1 MKIIQVNSVCGVG
14 STGRICTGIAEIAK
28 QNGHECKIAYGRMQA
43 PKQYDDISYR
53 IESDFGVKIHA
64 LESRLFGKT
73 GTYSKQ
79 ATKRFLDWLDIEKP
93 DILHLHNLHGYYIN
107 YPMLFDYIKTN
118 NIRIVWTLHDCW
130 AFTGHCAYFDMVGCN
145 KWETHCSKCV
155 QKSAYPKSFA
165 DTTEKMFDLKTEC
178 FTGVR
183 DMTIVTPSQW
193 LADLVKRSYLR
204 NYDVK
209 VIHNGIDLDIFKP
222 TESDFRSKYVLFD
235 KKIILG
241 VAFQWEE
248 RKGLDVFVE
257 FAKRLS
263 DDYQIVLV
271 GTNERVQKTL
281 PKNII
286 TISRTNS
293 QMELAQIYTAA
304 DVFVNPTR
312 QENFPTVNLEA
323 LACGT
328 PVVTFDT
335 GGSPETID
343 KSSGVVVAKNDISA
357 MESAI
362 RAVCEECLFTESVC
376 VKRATQFDAASQF
389 QKYVELYVK

>member
-14 STGRICTGIAEIAK
+14 STGRICTGIADIAM

-43 PKQYDDISYR
+43 PKRYDDISYR

-64 LESRLFGKT
+64 LKSRLFGKT
-73 GTYSKQ
+73 GTYSKR
-79 ATKRFLDWLDIEKP
+79 ATKLFLNTLDVEKP

-107 YPMLFDYIKTN
+107 FPMLFDYIKTN
-118 NIRIVWTLHDCW
+118 NIKTIWTLHDCW

-145 KWETHCSKCV
+145 KWEAQCRKCI
-155 QKSAYPKSFA
+155 QKSGYPKSFI
-165 DTTEKMFDLKTEC
+165 DKSKKMFNIKRQC
-178 FTGVR
+178 FTGVK
-183 DMTIVTPSQW
+183 DLTIVTPSQW
-193 LADLVKRSYLR
+193 LANLVKRSYLR

-257 FAKRLS
+257 LAKRLS
-263 DDYQIVLV
+263 NEYQIVLIGV
-271 GTNERVQKTL
+271 DEKVQKTL

-286 TISRTNS
+286 AISRTNS
-293 QMELAQIYTAA
+293 QMELAQIYTVA

-312 QENFPTVNLEA
+312 QENFPTVNLES

-335 GGSPETID
+335 GGSSETID
-343 KSSGVVVAKNDISA
+343 ESDGIVVAKNDVDA
-357 MESAI
+357 MVNAI
-362 RAVCEECLFTESVC
+362 KEVCKDSRFSENVC
-376 VKRATQFDAASQF
+376 IKRAAQFNASNQF
-389 QKYVELYVK
+389 QRYVDLYTK